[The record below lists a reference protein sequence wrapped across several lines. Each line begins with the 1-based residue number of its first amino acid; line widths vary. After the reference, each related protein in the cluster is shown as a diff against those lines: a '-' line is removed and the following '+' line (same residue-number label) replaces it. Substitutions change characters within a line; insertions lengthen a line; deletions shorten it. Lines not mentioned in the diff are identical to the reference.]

1 METKNTNALEK
12 LAVSILNT
20 FFVIMMSFPFY
31 FAYGFTIKYRIILV
45 IIFLF
50 YNLLFVF
57 TTKNR
62 CLGMIILNIYWRE
75 EYPLKNQV
83 IYALLYTLSFST
95 LVIWIFFPFDLLLV
109 NLVLIQLPFVLK
121 TGTTLHG
128 YLSGKMSGF
137 KQ

>member
-20 FFVIMMSFPFY
+20 FFVILVSFPFY

-95 LVIWIFFPFDLLLV
+95 LVIWIFFPSAF
-109 NLVLIQLPFVLK
+109 
-121 TGTTLHG
+121 
-128 YLSGKMSGF
+128 
-137 KQ
+137 

>member
-20 FFVIMMSFPFY
+20 FFVILVSFPFY